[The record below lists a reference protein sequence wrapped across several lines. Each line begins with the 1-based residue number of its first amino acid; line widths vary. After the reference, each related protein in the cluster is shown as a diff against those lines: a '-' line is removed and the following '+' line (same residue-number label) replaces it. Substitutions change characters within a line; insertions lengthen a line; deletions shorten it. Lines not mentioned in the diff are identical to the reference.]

1 MVGNKAGTSV
11 DGEVRYLNVVAR
23 RVCHMKNPEA
33 GQWGLCMQVAWKVW
47 GSWHAARPE
56 RAAGPDHSR
65 GQGQLRGFCAGEVHA
80 PVRGQGLSK
89 VPLGGH
95 RGGY

>member
-1 MVGNKAGTSV
+1 MVGNKAGASV
-11 DGEVRYLNVVAR
+11 DGEVRYLNVIAR

-33 GQWGLCMQVAWKVW
+33 GQRGLWIQVAWKLW
-47 GSWHAARPE
+47 GLGHEGVGKWP
-56 RAAGPDHSR
+56 GHSR